1 MVITIIKLSFK
12 KLSPI
17 ERHYRDY
24 KYYDQTKFES
34 NLNEKLRE
42 GISNYES
49 FETTF
54 IKVLNKH
61 APSRKKFIRAN
72 HASYITKS
80 VRKTILRRQ
89 NISELKLKP
98 TSNCTQSIK
107 HSVVIYAKGKEE
119 NTTSP

>member
-1 MVITIIKLSFK
+1 MVITVIKMSFK

-61 APSRKKFIRAN
+61 AP
-72 HASYITKS
+72 
-80 VRKTILRRQ
+80 
-89 NISELKLKP
+89 
-98 TSNCTQSIK
+98 
-107 HSVVIYAKGKEE
+107 
-119 NTTSP
+119 